1 MFASIWMVLTNTAKN
16 VNVVEAL
23 IPSKG
28 KAYLLISVLVVRAGQ
43 RSERYQTNL
52 EADDKTCLIGLTLIR
67 FSDSMSQDI

>member
-23 IPSKG
+23 IPSQG
-28 KAYLLISVLVVRAGQ
+28 KAYLLISVLVFRVGQ
-43 RSERYQTNL
+43 RSQRYQINL
-52 EADDKTCLIGLTLIR
+52 EADDKTGLIGFTLIR